1 MLIEHLGKNAQDRRG
16 VLVDRALGVDVEENR
31 IGGDRR
37 TALQLSEHHRVVK
50 LVLKVADSRFSRN
63 SLIGEKIGQNLQEV
77 RFTASEETRDP
88 YADLVCRL
96 INGVFIVSQERIEMP
111 PQFAGN
117 DILLQLL
124 LDAALVILCDFNNTV
139 YGTVDFFL
147 EDIMNKHAGVL
158 LTAS

>member
-1 MLIEHLGKNAQDRRG
+1 M
-16 VLVDRALGVDVEENR
+16 
-31 IGGDRR
+31 
-37 TALQLSEHHRVVK
+37 
-50 LVLKVADSRFSRN
+50 
-63 SLIGEKIGQNLQEV
+63 